1 MPIALNI
8 CRLDDGDGMVSTL
21 VSSKARYQDSCRL
34 KFNNT
39 KLKRAQKGKV
49 SLFRHWSS
57 NKVHQKIWEVK
68 GKHFLIAFA
77 KDSPLVVKVEKQLL
91 SM

>member
-1 MPIALNI
+1 MHEMFIALNI

-21 VSSKARYQDSCRL
+21 VSSKARYHDYCRL

-49 SLFRHWSS
+49 SQRNQNLQTLEQQQSS
-57 NKVHQKIWEVK
+57 PEVLK
-68 GKHFLIAFA
+68 G
-77 KDSPLVVKVEKQLL
+77 QR
-91 SM
+91 